1 MKIVQINKT
10 CGQGST
16 GKICVA
22 VSKLLDDKKIENY
35 ILYSTGISD
44 NKNSIKFCN
53 FFLQKTEAIKKRILG
68 NDGFG
73 AIFSTKNLLKALDI
87 IKPDIVHIHNIHSN
101 DVNIE
106 MLFSYLKMNG
116 VKVICTFHDCWLFTG
131 YCSHFI
137 FENCAGYRTS
147 CGNCTNRK
155 KTSWFFDRSNTLQ
168 QRKIA
173 LLNSVHP
180 LIITPSKW
188 LAEIVNETELNKNR
202 VVVINNGIDLG
213 IFKPRESDFK
223 NKNGL
228 LGKKIVLGVAF
239 GWSFKK
245 GLDIFVELAGKLPEK
260 YQIILVGTNEKID
273 IQLPNNVFSIHK
285 TNNQIELAEIYSA
298 ADVFF
303 NPTREDT
310 FPTVNM
316 EAIACGTP
324 VVTFNT
330 GGAPETV
337 DKKTGIVVSGN
348 SMAESIKAITDVCE
362 KHIIKREDCIKK
374 AKDFNMHN
382 CFKKYIELY
391 DMCKIVSI

>member
-16 GKICVA
+16 GKICLA
-22 VSKLLDDKKIENY
+22 VSELLDEKKIENY
-35 ILYSTGISD
+35 ILYSSGISN
-44 NKNSIKFCN
+44 NKNGIKFSN

-73 AIFSTKNLLKALDI
+73 ACLSTKNLLKELDM

-106 MLFSYLKMNG
+106 MLFTYLKSNG

-131 YCSHFI
+131 YCTHFV
-137 FENCAGYRTS
+137 FEECVGYRKN
-147 CGNCTNRK
+147 CGNCPNRK

-173 LLNSVHP
+173 LINSVHP

-202 VVVINNGIDLG
+202 VVIINNGIDLG
-213 IFKPRESDFK
+213 IFKPRESEFK
-223 NKNGL
+223 YKNGL
-228 LGKKIVLGVAF
+228 QGKKIVLGVAF
-239 GWSFKK
+239 NWSFKK
-245 GLDIFVELAGKLPEK
+245 GLDVFIELAGKLPEQ
-260 YQIILVGTNEKID
+260 YQIILVGTDKKID
-273 IQLPNNVFSIHK
+273 SQLPGNVFTINK
-285 TNNQIELAEIYSA
+285 TNNQIELAEIYSS

-303 NPTREDT
+303 NATREDT

-337 DKKTGIVVSGN
+337 DNKTGIVVSGN
-348 SMAESIKAITDVCE
+348 SMAENIKAITDVCE
-362 KHIIKREDCIKK
+362 NHVIKREDCIKK
-374 AKDFNMHN
+374 AKDFNMYDR
-382 CFKKYIELY
+382 FKEYIELY
-391 DMCKIVSI
+391 DMS